1 MELKRSYR
9 ALRGLVRT
17 CTHRMQTE
25 WTLPFTDEPS
35 VFICNHAGA
44 MGPIL
49 ICAHFPYADSLR
61 PWMNA
66 QVLSAR
72 EIPAYVRQDYWWRP
86 DSLFAPLLSHTLPY
100 IAAALMPPILR
111 TAPTVPVYH
120 DARVVRTLRESLR
133 VLRNG
138 EHLVIF
144 PEQPSGHG
152 EHCMALNRGF
162 LQIAPAYARVT
173 GKALMF
179 WPVHIDTAAHMFY
192 VGAPLRYD
200 MGRSLEMQA
209 DEMLAG
215 LSRGIWPMPLP
226 SDDGKGAK

>member
-1 MELKRSYR
+1 MALKRSYC
-9 ALRGLVRT
+9 ALRGLVRV
-17 CTHRMQTE
+17 CTHRMRTE

-35 VFICNHAGA
+35 VFICNHADA

-49 ICAHFPYADSLR
+49 ICAHFPYADCLH

-72 EIPAYVRQDYWWRP
+72 EIPAYVRQDYWWQP
-86 DSLFAPLLSHTLPY
+86 DSRFAPLLSHTLPY
-100 IAAALMPPILR
+100 VAAAILPPILR

-120 DARVVRTLRESLR
+120 DARVIRTLRQSLR
-133 VLRNG
+133 VLQGG

-152 EHCMALNRGF
+152 EHYQALNRGF
-162 LQIAPAYARVT
+162 LQIAPAYARVA
-173 GKALMF
+173 GKALAF
-179 WPVHIDTAAHMFY
+179 WPVRIDSDARAFY

-200 MGRSLEMQA
+200 MGRTLEAQA
-209 DEMLAG
+209 DELLAG
-215 LSRGIWPMPLP
+215 LSRGIRPDPHVE
-226 SDDGKGAK
+226 DGNDEK